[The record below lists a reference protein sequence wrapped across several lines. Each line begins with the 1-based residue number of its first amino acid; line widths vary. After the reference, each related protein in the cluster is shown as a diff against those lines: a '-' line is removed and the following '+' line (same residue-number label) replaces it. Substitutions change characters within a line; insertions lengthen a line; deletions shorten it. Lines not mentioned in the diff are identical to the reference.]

1 MHVLAPKPVASN
13 NKPFPFCST
22 EISLHRV
29 QLSEKL
35 SPQSRIGQP
44 SAYIAAT

>member
-1 MHVLAPKPVASN
+1 MVN
-13 NKPFPFCST
+13 NCMICFVS

-35 SPQSRIGQP
+35 SPQSRIGQS
-44 SAYIAAT
+44 SAYIAATKLI